1 MSRSNIADEDDR
13 LWLSCKIGV
22 HVRAR
27 EDTYT
32 EVGDE
37 GIELGE
43 RDPSRG
49 SFVRRPR

>member
-13 LWLSCKIGV
+13 LWLSCQIGV